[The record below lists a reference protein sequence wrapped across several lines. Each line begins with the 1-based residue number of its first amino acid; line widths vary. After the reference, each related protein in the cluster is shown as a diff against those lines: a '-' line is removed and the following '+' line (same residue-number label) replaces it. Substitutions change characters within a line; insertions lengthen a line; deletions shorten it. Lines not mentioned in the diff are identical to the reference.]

1 MQKLNLKWILPG
13 LLILGGLSLFARQK
27 SLQNRQLM
35 IHDRGTMVMPF
46 DLDKT
51 AHSFIRTET
60 GGVQEVRAK
69 DPLDTTQIVL
79 IRAHLKEEAEKFSRG
94 DFGDPQVLHGEDMPG
109 LKVLASARGKFEVTY
124 QDITDGGRL
133 TYVTTDLQITAALH
147 EWFMVQIMDHRED
160 AMPE

>member
-1 MQKLNLKWILPG
+1 MQKINLKWTLVG
-13 LLILGGLSLFARQK
+13 LLFLGVLGLFATQR
-27 SLQNRQLM
+27 SLRDHQTM
-35 IHDRGTMVMPF
+35 IHDRGSMVMPF

-51 AHSFIRTET
+51 THSFIRTET

-69 DPLDTTQIVL
+69 DPSDTIQITL

-109 LKVLASARGKFEVTY
+109 LKVLVSARGKFEVSY

-133 TYVTTDLQITAALH
+133 TYITTDLQIMAALH
-147 EWFMVQIMDHRED
+147 EWFMAQMMDHGED